1 MTLTKPRRDLEAFGY
16 SSSSESESEP
26 PRKSNNSNSNGQNQK
41 KKKKRKLPPQ
51 QSINKIWRHFSAK
64 KPSRALAIL
73 PFDPVPLPAEPERP
87 NELLSAGYERAVEEC
102 RRKVKKIIQECRRV
116 NTRYRDQG
124 WDIDWDLKMTK
135 GNTLN
140 YLGSNKFDVAG
151 PRLSSST
158 SVPKAVKRVHEIYEK
173 PTFMKEI
180 NGSDVKQGFLGNC
193 WLIASFSALSN
204 VENGIQ
210 RICVEYDTRIGIYG
224 FVFFRDGE
232 WVYSIVDDKLY
243 MTSPNWDSPSLQRD
257 LLNQIDRDHED
268 AESWY
273 RKTYQTGSK
282 ALFFGGNKDQ
292 NETWIPLMEKAF
304 AKIHGDFSSLIG
316 GWIGEGV
323 EDLSGG
329 VTTEL
334 LASDI
339 LDFDGFWEDDLS
351 RVNEEFLF
359 GCSTGLLDGG
369 YGERNGIREG
379 HAYVVMDARTLK
391 SGERLVKLRNPWGK
405 LKKGIWDGPWSDGS
419 KEWTNDVKE
428 ELGHNFGNDS
438 VFWIR
443 YEDMLRKFQHIDRTR
458 LFREPDWRCCQRWIG
473 VEVPWKAQYHE
484 KFHITLTKESPLVL
498 VLSQL
503 DNRYYKGLHGQYNF
517 RLHFRIHEQGRP
529 DAEDY
534 IVRSHGNYL
543 MDRSVSIE
551 LPCME
556 PGKYSVFVSVAAE
569 RDTDMSTVEDVVKRE
584 CKQRSDHEKL
594 ASVGYAY
601 DLAHAK
607 GVAHL
612 DQVRKL
618 RQQSDQKKASNSRQ
632 SERRKMWEKR
642 HMNRE
647 ISKKQQ
653 KKNEEKRERR
663 RAAREEERKRKE
675 EAEAAERKKK
685 EEADAAERK
694 KQEEA
699 AEAERK
705 KKEEE
710 NPKGKGNE
718 DKSVQTDTAKSKD
731 PKDNDTKNDNPDS
744 KDTPKEENKTE
755 SGDAQASEDKPEE
768 KQVDDNSTPV
778 PAPAPAPEKER
789 ENKPAYSSDNDS
801 SDSPVSEWENL
812 YDSSDLSKKPRM
824 APPPPPAQTTDK
836 VVETDE
842 EAGLPDPWNAVCVVG
857 FRVYSKDEDLEL
869 RVVIEGGDLAE
880 NGMGE
885 KGAQDI
891 DNAQIN
897 AASGVREKKLEGD
910 NIKDQVE
917 IIDGAAVVRKKAQP
931 DDNKAGEKSDEP
943 ASKVTNDDDGA
954 EADSEDSS
962 DDEESTP
969 LATPDSASGDCSP
982 QKRLESS

>member
-1 MTLTKPRRDLEAFGY
+1 M
-16 SSSSESESEP
+16 
-26 PRKSNNSNSNGQNQK
+26 
-41 KKKKRKLPPQ
+41 
-51 QSINKIWRHFSAK
+51 
-64 KPSRALAIL
+64 
-73 PFDPVPLPAEPERP
+73 
-87 NELLSAGYERAVEEC
+87 
-102 RRKVKKIIQECRRV
+102 
-116 NTRYRDQG
+116 
-124 WDIDWDLKMTK
+124 
-135 GNTLN
+135 
-140 YLGSNKFDVAG
+140 
-151 PRLSSST
+151 
-158 SVPKAVKRVHEIYEK
+158 
-173 PTFMKEI
+173 
-180 NGSDVKQGFLGNC
+180 
-193 WLIASFSALSN
+193 
-204 VENGIQ
+204 
-210 RICVEYDTRIGIYG
+210 
-224 FVFFRDGE
+224 
-232 WVYSIVDDKLY
+232 
-243 MTSPNWDSPSLQRD
+243 
-257 LLNQIDRDHED
+257 NQIDRDHED

-339 LDFDGFWEDDLS
+339 LDFDGFWEHDLS

-405 LKKGIWDGPWSDGS
+405 LKKGIWDGAWSDGS
-419 KEWTNDVKE
+419 KEWTNDIKE

-484 KFHITLTKESPLVL
+484 KFHITLMKESPLVL

-517 RLHFRIHEQGRP
+517 RLHFRLHEHGRP
-529 DAEDY
+529 DGEDY

-556 PGKYSVFVSVAAE
+556 PGKYSVFVSVVGE

-612 DQVRKL
+612 EQVRKL
-618 RQQSDQKKASNSRQ
+618 RQQSDQKKASTSRQ
-632 SERRKMWEKR
+632 AERRKMWEKR
-642 HMNRE
+642 HKNRE

-653 KKNEEKRERR
+653 KKNEEKRDRR
-663 RAAREEERKRKE
+663 RAVRVTERKAKE
-675 EAEAAERKKK
+675 EAEAAERKMK
-685 EEADAAERK
+685 EEAEAAERK

-705 KKEEE
+705 KKEEGE
-710 NPKGKGNE
+710 EAERKKKEAQEPKDKASE
-718 DKSVQTDTAKSKD
+718 DKSVQTDTAEANDKKD
-731 PKDNDTKNDNPDS
+731 DTKDDATDS
-744 KDTPKEENKTE
+744 KNDSKEEKKAE
-755 SGDAQASEDKPEE
+755 SGDTKASEDKPDQKKAED
-768 KQVDDNSTPV
+768 KAT
-778 PAPAPAPEKER
+778 PAPAPEKE
-789 ENKPAYSSDNDS
+789 NKPNYSSENDS
-801 SDSPVSEWENL
+801 SDSPVSDWEGL
-812 YDSSDLSKKPRM
+812 YSESDLSKKPRM
-824 APPPPPAQTTDK
+824 APPPAPAPSTDK
-836 VVETDE
+836 AVETDE

-857 FRVYSKDEDLEL
+857 LRVYSKDEELQL

-897 AASGVREKKLEGD
+897 AASGEREKNVGGD
-910 NIKDQVE
+910 NIKDRVE
-917 IIDGAAVVRKKAQP
+917 IIDGAAVVKRKSRIVD
-931 DDNKAGEKSDEP
+931 DDNKEEEEEEP
-943 ASKVTNDDDGA
+943 GSQAENNVDDDGA
-954 EADSEDSS
+954 EADSEDSD

-982 QKRLESS
+982 QKRLESA